1 MWAIYSVGNSI
12 IGFSSETLV
21 FCERKSDLL
30 VKKRLSC
37 CSFVMSGLIESFT
50 VALLYRATEAICSWA
65 YKRGKCQK
73 HIKNTHFSI
82 NLLVFCKRFAR
93 ITSNSQESRA
103 NHSHRSVLKSD
114 ESNLR
119 FKKWAILSQRAKGQI
134 PNPGYLSSYNGLHER
149 YGWIC
154 VDMIQT
160 EFVLP
165 FLWFYG
171 LWRVEDPD
179 LILIRVE
186 WSVLCH
192 GKKESFTFLIIDV
205 RVSSKYIHTVYC
217 RNKIIK

>member
-1 MWAIYSVGNSI
+1 M
-12 IGFSSETLV
+12 SERVICLW
-21 FCERKSDLL
+21 
-30 VKKRLSC
+30 KRGSP
-37 CSFVMSGLIESFT
+37 
-50 VALLYRATEAICSWA
+50 VALLSWA
-65 YKRGKCQK
+65 AWSNRSRLLFCIEQRKRFALGHTKGEKCQK

-103 NHSHRSVLKSD
+103 NHSHRSVLKSN
-114 ESNLR
+114 ESNSR

-186 WSVLCH
+186 RSVLCH

-205 RVSSKYIHTVYC
+205 RVSSKYTLYTVEIKK
-217 RNKIIK
+217 NKKICTL